1 MSRSLRVSVRSVLI
15 AGMSATIVGAAAI
28 TPVSAP
34 ALAPVHS
41 LSPAVQLSA
50 ALTPL
55 LQPAVTA
62 APAAST
68 DTLGSASPTA
78 AAVGGAESFIKN
90 TYNAV
95 EPWVAWGFELAQ
107 WAMGFVP
114 ILWWVAPGVDLA
126 YFTIEP
132 LVQAGVYAFADVVG
146 LNFSQ
151 IGPDVTAG
159 IKQSVNNFFQYSW
172 YWITSLV
179 PFPPLPPFPPRPGAS
194 VSLQAA
200 AATRP
205 VAAAAVAAPVITDAA
220 VAAQEPDAGAASQVP
235 TAEQAAA
242 PVAIAPAKGHVSR
255 GSAKAARSA
264 AGTVAVAPAPAA
276 ATAADP
282 APGLTAP
289 ALAPDEDVAPTKASR
304 KAPARSAS
312 AADHPGKAAR
322 SVVRAG

>member
-1 MSRSLRVSVRSVLI
+1 
-15 AGMSATIVGAAAI
+15 
-28 TPVSAP
+28 
-34 ALAPVHS
+34 

-114 ILWWVAPGVDLA
+114 ILWWVAPGIDLA

-146 LNFSQ
+146 LNFAQ
-151 IGPDVTAG
+151 IGPDITAG
-159 IKQSVNNFFQYSW
+159 IKQSVNNFFQYAW
-172 YWITSLV
+172 NWITSIV

-194 VSLQAA
+194 VSLRAA
-200 AATRP
+200 AATRS
-205 VAAAAVAAPVITDAA
+205 VAAAAIATPSTTDVAVT
-220 VAAQEPDAGAASQVP
+220 AQEPVAIAAPQEP

-242 PVAIAPAKGHVSR
+242 PVASAPAKGRVSR
-255 GSAKAARSA
+255 GSAKAARSV

-282 APGLTAP
+282 TPALTAP
-289 ALAPDEDVAPTKASR
+289 ASAPADDAAPAKASR
-304 KAPARSAS
+304 KGPARNTST
-312 AADHPGKAAR
+312 ADHPGKAAR
-322 SVVRAG
+322 SAVRAG